1 MIGMNDAELPTRLM
15 SMRIP
20 RMPRLPIHPNA
31 RRSGLLPGIE
41 RLAASALAALLL
53 LILGS
58 NCTTLRRQADL
69 ASREQNLS
77 FTIDRNQLVFDGV
90 EVEGLRGRFIVGSAT
105 PKTILDSGF
114 VRKHGLASAGTFRV
128 TLRQTGVTEVDENI
142 LDLAGE
148 IDAIIGSDVLGPVL
162 VVDYRTRLATRIRQ
176 FRPEG
181 DGVSHSWQDRP
192 RFPLVIRGRRVEGIV
207 DTTIPDTVV
216 VPRELF
222 PQWSPGRHRADIEI
236 AGMRLENIDIR
247 VAEVSEVLIG
257 NRILQHFLVTIDYER
272 GRTVLV
278 EW

>member
-1 MIGMNDAELPTRLM
+1 
-15 SMRIP
+15 MRIP
-20 RMPRLPIHPNA
+20 RIPLLPTLA
-31 RRSGLLPGIE
+31 SERRSGLLPGIE
-41 RLAASALAALLL
+41 RVAATALAALLL
-53 LILGS
+53 LVLGS
-58 NCTTLRRQADL
+58 NCTGLRRQADL

-90 EVEGLRGRFIVGSAT
+90 EVEGLPGRFIVGSAT
-105 PKTILDSGF
+105 PRTVLDSGF
-114 VRKHGLASAGTFRV
+114 VRRHSLASTGTFTV
-128 TLRQTGVTEVDENI
+128 ALRQTRVTEVDENI
-142 LDLAGE
+142 LDLGGE

-176 FRPEG
+176 FRHEG

-216 VPRELF
+216 IPRELF
-222 PQWSPGRHRADIEI
+222 PQWSTGRQRADIEI
-236 AGMRLENIDIR
+236 AGLQLKDVDVR
-247 VAEVSEVLIG
+247 VAEVSDILIG

-278 EW
+278 EWQ